1 MDSNV
6 KRIVAAMV
14 ILVAAALI
22 VVPRVIGAGIEN
34 STAAKLMEMVP
45 AEARSQISIEQT
57 DFESSWFNSTA
68 QFEVGLTA
76 VAQQDLKL
84 VLNLAISHGPFFF
97 TSQGLRLGMAYA
109 DISPSL
115 DNLASITLPLELPD
129 FDFYLLAGFDQSLE
143 AGMSLGSTD
152 YESEQ
157 GHVLLEGLEAS
168 FALAANQSA
177 RMVFAMDNLDI
188 EIANNN
194 IAVQIPGVSMD
205 SHTENLANIA
215 ATSEASLEIPSVVME
230 SPVQVEVS
238 GISID
243 SRVGQSVAGTDQI
256 DMYQRLEVAN
266 VESELPIRSVNWV
279 SEINEIHDSVFTEYS
294 RLLGG
299 LQASISSGNTAN
311 PGQLNEIGQELV
323 LLLVQNNLVFKN
335 LMEANLYGG
344 DHRLDLEIS
353 WPGIP
358 TLTNI
363 VGFDINELVNAL
375 TVKLTLSLDER
386 AAMQSPIA
394 DFVTA
399 YVTEG
404 LLLVDNGT
412 VELLA
417 SLQDGNL
424 IVNDENLPLDQF
436 FSN

>member
-1 MDSNV
+1 
-6 KRIVAAMV
+6 
-14 ILVAAALI
+14 
-22 VVPRVIGAGIEN
+22 
-34 STAAKLMEMVP
+34 
-45 AEARSQISIEQT
+45 
-57 DFESSWFNSTA
+57 
-68 QFEVGLTA
+68 
-76 VAQQDLKL
+76 
-84 VLNLAISHGPFFF
+84 
-97 TSQGLRLGMAYA
+97 
-109 DISPSL
+109 
-115 DNLASITLPLELPD
+115 
-129 FDFYLLAGFDQSLE
+129 
-143 AGMSLGSTD
+143 
-152 YESEQ
+152 
-157 GHVLLEGLEAS
+157 LEAS

-311 PGQLNEIGQELV
+311 PGQLDEIGQELV

-363 VGFDINELVNAL
+363 AGLDINELVNAL